1 MSYITK
7 QQQAVLHCLEQRAD
21 EALTAA
27 ELSEDLHRDGESV
40 GLATIYR
47 QLERLEQAGRIH
59 KIRTAEGAC
68 YQFCPHGGDDQDCLL
83 LRCKTCGKVQHL
95 ECSHL
100 QELYHHLESEHNFR
114 IDSRHT
120 VLTGLCRDCAEKEE
134 SSHGSKSSH

>member
-27 ELSEDLHRDGESV
+27 ELAEDLHQAGESV

-47 QLERLEQAGRIH
+47 QLEKLEHTGRIH
-59 KIRTAEGAC
+59 KIRTGDGAC
-68 YQFCPHGGDDQDCLL
+68 YQFCPHDGDDQDCLL
-83 LRCKTCGKVQHL
+83 LRCTACGRIHHL

-100 QELYHHLESEHNFR
+100 HQLYAHLETEHNFR

-120 VLTGLCRDCAEKEE
+120 VLTGLCRDCAKKEAP
-134 SSHGSKSSH
+134 SHGSKASD

>member
-7 QQQAVLHCLEQRAD
+7 QQQAVLHCLEQRAA

-27 ELSEDLHRDGESV
+27 ELAEDLHQAGESV

-47 QLERLEQAGRIH
+47 QLDRLEQAGRIH
-59 KIRTAEGAC
+59 KIRTADGAC
-68 YQFCPHGGDDQDCLL
+68 YQYCPHGGDDQDCLL

-100 QELYHHLESEHNFR
+100 QELYNHLEAQHNFR

-120 VLTGLCRDCAEKEE
+120 ILTGQCRDCAEKEAA
-134 SSHGSKSSH
+134 SHAKHTSD

>member
-7 QQQAVLHCLEQRAD
+7 QQQAVLHCLEQRAE

-27 ELSEDLHRDGESV
+27 ELSEDLHKAGESV

-59 KIRTAEGAC
+59 KIRTADGAC
-68 YQFCPHGGDDQDCLL
+68 YQFCPHGGEDQDCLL

-100 QELYHHLESEHNFR
+100 HELYAHLESEHNFR

-120 VLTGLCRDCAEKEE
+120 VLIGLCRDCAKKEE

>member
-7 QQQAVLHCLEQRAD
+7 QQQAVLHCLEQRPQ

-27 ELSEDLHRDGESV
+27 ELSEDLRQDGESV

-59 KIRTAEGAC
+59 KITTAEGAC
-68 YQFCPHGGDDQDCLL
+68 YQYCPHCGAGQDCLL
-83 LRCKTCGKVQHL
+83 LRCRTCGKVQHL

-100 QELYHHLESEHNFR
+100 QELYRHLEAEHNFR

-120 VLTGLCRDCAEKEE
+120 ILMGQCRDCAKKEAT
-134 SSHGSKSSH
+134 SHGSKSSH

>member
-1 MSYITK
+1 MPYITK
-7 QQQAVLHCLEQRAD
+7 QQQAVLHCLEQRSS

-27 ELSEDLHRDGESV
+27 ELAEDLHRAGESV

-47 QLERLEQAGRIH
+47 QLERLEQSGRIH

-68 YQFCPHGGDDQDCLL
+68 YQFCPHCGDDQDCLL
-83 LRCKTCGKVQHL
+83 LRCKTCGKIQHL

-100 QELYHHLESEHNFR
+100 QELYSHMEAEHHFR

-120 VLTGLCRDCAEKEE
+120 ILIGQCRDCTEKED
-134 SSHGSKSSH
+134 SSHGSQSSH

>member
-27 ELSEDLHRDGESV
+27 ELAEDLHQTGESV

-47 QLERLEQAGRIH
+47 QLERLEQKGRIH
-59 KIRTAEGAC
+59 KISTADGAC
-68 YQFCPHGGDDQDCLL
+68 YQYCPYGDTDQDCLL

-100 QELYHHLESEHNFR
+100 QGLYDHLEAEHNFR
-114 IDSRHT
+114 IDTRHT
-120 VLTGLCRDCAEKEE
+120 ILTGQCRECAEKEAA
-134 SSHGSKSSH
+134 SHGSKSSH